1 MISTVLKP
9 VFLIV
14 SVLFAVFVNAQQFDN
29 PYQGNV
35 LTVSFDEKELKEQA
49 LKQVLVKVSGN
60 TDIDKLGETKLLLKN
75 TQNLLSQYGYR
86 KIQGAEYFSAVFD
99 KRKINKA
106 LKDMQQPVWGDTRPV
121 TLIWLINNNKLVSD
135 NIIKQSNDAS
145 LSWSLQQTEIRRGIS
160 LQFPLMDL
168 DDNLALSVSDVK
180 GRFYD
185 QVASAS
191 TRYSRQHF
199 VTAELQSTSSDKWRL
214 KWQLVQS
221 NNVSKQNITL
231 INKQFVGGK
240 SSITKQMV
248 NAIADYYAGQYAIL
262 ENQGEKFTQTLHIN
276 GIDSLAEL
284 AKLNSV
290 LKSLFA
296 IASYK
301 IVALEAQQVSVEVK
315 INGGLNSFKNAL
327 IVQPNLK
334 LDTSLPV
341 ASENKGSESEVAVE
355 NETLIDEDKV
365 ATVKSEALY
374 FNWR

>member
-185 QVASAS
+185 QVANAS